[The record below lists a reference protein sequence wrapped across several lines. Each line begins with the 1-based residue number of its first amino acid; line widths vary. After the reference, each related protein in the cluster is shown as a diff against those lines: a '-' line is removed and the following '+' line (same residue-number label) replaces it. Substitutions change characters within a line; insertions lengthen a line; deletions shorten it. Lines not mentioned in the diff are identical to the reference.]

1 MTKINN
7 FKLIEPDFSYNKE
20 VLSFLEEI
28 KNYDKDLKWQYS
40 GMGDIEEY
48 GCYYD
53 WMVKIK
59 KE

>member
-53 WMVKIK
+53 
-59 KE
+59 